1 MKWYFRLKKIY
12 LSKNATAVIVN
23 PQLNPVKYTSGEKI
37 KLLLTS
43 NKILKKEVYY
53 DDAQG
58 IVNTI
63 SVFISLIT
71 ITVIIMHVI
80 YKRTIF

>member
-37 KLLLTS
+37 KLLLQI
-43 NKILKKEVYY
+43 NFFKEVYY
-53 DDAQG
+53 DGVQG